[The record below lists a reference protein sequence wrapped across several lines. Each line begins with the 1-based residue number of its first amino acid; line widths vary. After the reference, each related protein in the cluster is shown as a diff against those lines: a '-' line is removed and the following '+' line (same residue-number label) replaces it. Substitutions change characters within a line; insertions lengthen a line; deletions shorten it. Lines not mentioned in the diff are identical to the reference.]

1 MWHINIH
8 FRFDARPCV
17 YSTKAE
23 IARVFCMCE
32 WVWVMRANVVAG
44 IWSVPC
50 GPWPWS
56 LPARKWSCVL
66 CECARKCVCV
76 CAALC
81 ICNRNAHF
89 YRKRTRFSSIKT
101 CICCALINK
110 VYQSIYILNLI
121 CSKSKKKKNKQQ
133 FISWRCF
140 VFIPLLRRSLKYLST

>member
-1 MWHINIH
+1 MNLEEKKHIKFLIIYIFQKTKNGNRLFGNVLIKYFFFKRLSMWHINIH
-8 FRFDARPCV
+8 FRFEARPCV

-76 CAALC
+76 CGFVYLQS
-81 ICNRNAHF
+81 
-89 YRKRTRFSSIKT
+89 K
-101 CICCALINK
+101 CALLPQTYAIFQHQN
-110 VYQSIYILNLI
+110 VYM
-121 CSKSKKKKNKQQ
+121 
-133 FISWRCF
+133 
-140 VFIPLLRRSLKYLST
+140 LRIDK